1 MKTIS
6 VSALKAHLS
15 GQLKEVKAGARI
27 VVLEHK
33 RPIAVLSPYE
43 SEALVLQEPS
53 EPYRYRELSPLTA
66 VDPGPALDEERADR
80 W

>member
-15 GQLKEVKAGARI
+15 GQLKEVKAGGRV
-27 VVLEHK
+27 VVLEHN
-33 RPIAVLSPYE
+33 RPIAVLVPYE
-43 SEALVLQEPS
+43 SEALVLREPT
-53 EPYRYRELSPLTA
+53 EAYRFQELSPLSSR
-66 VDPGPALDEERADR
+66 DPGEALDEERAER